1 MLQTERVVSCIFT
14 YVPPIKK
21 KNLLVAQYATDQSS
35 GGYLL
40 APRARFPSRGVSVVS
55 VMNKVALGEVLS
67 QHSTVNISR
76 LVCITHSRIIRKTM
90 ELLQDYTVKLI
101 TQTQLHFATRKVYR
115 WHCIV

>member
-14 YVPPIKK
+14 YVPPIK

-40 APRARFPSRGVSVVS
+40 APRARFPSRGVSVVF

-101 TQTQLHFATRKVYR
+101 T
-115 WHCIV
+115 